1 MEKKF
6 ETNGI
11 NFLFKIKE
19 SILFCFFK
27 SQTRLKRSVPVKLQ
41 QQKEKTNKEL

>member
-19 SILFCFFK
+19 SILFLFFQVPNQAQEVSA
-27 SQTRLKRSVPVKLQ
+27 SQIAATKRKD
-41 QQKEKTNKEL
+41 